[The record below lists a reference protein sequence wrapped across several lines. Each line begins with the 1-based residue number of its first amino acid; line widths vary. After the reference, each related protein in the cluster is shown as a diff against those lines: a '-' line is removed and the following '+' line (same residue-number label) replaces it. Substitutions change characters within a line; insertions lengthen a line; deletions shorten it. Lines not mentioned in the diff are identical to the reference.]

1 MSWASRVVWQE
12 GMFLRAQHFQQ
23 QDRWTAHDLARGLSS
38 LRPYAWGFLE
48 LALARDLLASGRI
61 GLSAASGIF
70 EDGTRF
76 SAPDEGLLPPPL
88 TVPDSARDV
97 LVYLAIPVAEPGR
110 PEFEADSRSAR
121 FVGTQIEI
129 YDTHTGSPEMA
140 TIRVGQLAPRLI
152 LGTDD
157 LAGYHCLSVARIVEV
172 AADRRVVLDA
182 TWIPPVITC
191 AATPILG
198 NLLIEFAGI
207 LHQRGEAIAGRL
219 SAVGARSNTEIADF
233 MLLQSLNGWQALVSH
248 LSDGARLHPE
258 ELFRI
263 LLVMAGE
270 LATFTDTSRRPE
282 PFEPYRH
289 DDLRR
294 SITPVATAIRRA
306 LSSVLEQTAVQ
317 IPLKEHRHG
326 VRVGTITDR
335 SVITGGTIVL
345 AVRADVP
352 LESLRRVFPTTV
364 KIGAVE
370 NIRDLVN
377 VALPGIELRLLPV
390 APRQMPFIPN
400 ALYFELERHSAQ
412 WEALKQ
418 SAGFAIHVSHDFPN
432 LMLELWAIRV

>member
-23 QDRWTAHDLARGLSS
+23 QDRWAAHDLAHGLLL
-38 LRPYAWGFLE
+38 LRSYAWGFSE
-48 LALARDLLASGRI
+48 LQLARSLLDSGRI
-61 GLSAASGIF
+61 GVSVASGIF

-76 SAPDEGLLPPPL
+76 SIPGEGLLPSPL
-88 TVPDSARDV
+88 TVPDGARDV
-97 LVYLAIPVAEPGR
+97 LVYLAIPVSEVGRAE
-110 PEFEADSRSAR
+110 FDADSRATR
-121 FVGTQIEI
+121 FVGVEAEVF
-129 YDTHTGSPEMA
+129 DTHTGSPELA
-140 TIRVGQLAPRLI
+140 TIRVGQLAPRLL

-157 LAGYHCLSVARIVEV
+157 LAGYHCLSLARIVEV
-172 AADRRVVLDA
+172 MADRRVVLDS
-182 TWIPPVITC
+182 TWIPPVLTC
-191 AATPILG
+191 SATPILV

-207 LHQRGEAIAGRL
+207 LHQRSEAIAGRL

-233 MLLQSLNGWQALVSH
+233 MLLQSLNGWQSLISH
-248 LSDGARLHPE
+248 LAHGARLHPE
-258 ELFRI
+258 ELFRALI
-263 LLVMAGE
+263 VMAGE
-270 LATFTDTSRRPE
+270 LATFTETSRRPE
-282 PFEPYRH
+282 SFAPYRH
-289 DDLRR
+289 DDLRS
-294 SITPVATAIRRA
+294 SIAPVAASIRRA

-335 SVITGGTIVL
+335 SVITSGTIVL

-352 LESLRRVFPTTV
+352 LETLRRVFPTTV

-377 VALPGIELRLLPV
+377 VALPGVELRLLPV

-400 ALYFELERHSAQ
+400 ALYFELERHSSQ
-412 WEALKQ
+412 WESLKQ

-432 LMLELWAIRV
+432 LALELWAIRA

>member
-1 MSWASRVVWQE
+1 MSWTSRVVWQE

-23 QDRWTAHDLARGLSS
+23 QDRWTAHDLARGLSL
-38 LRPYAWGFLE
+38 LRSYGWGFAELE
-48 LALARDLLASGRI
+48 IARDLLASGRI
-61 GLSAASGIF
+61 GLSVASGFF

-76 SAPDEGLLPPPL
+76 CAPDEASLPPPL
-88 TVPDSARDV
+88 TVPDGARDV

-110 PEFEADSRSAR
+110 AEFDADSRATR
-121 FVGTQIEI
+121 FVGTEADV
-129 YDTHTGSPEMA
+129 YDTHTGSPELA

-172 AADRRVVLDA
+172 TADRRVVLDS
-182 TWIPPVITC
+182 TWIPPVLAC
-191 AATPILG
+191 AASPALA
-198 NLLIEFAGI
+198 NLLVEFAGI

-219 SAVGARSNTEIADF
+219 SAIGARSTTEIADF
-233 MLLQSLNGWQALVSH
+233 MLLQSLNGWQTLVSH
-248 LSDGARLHPE
+248 LADGARLHPE

-270 LATFTDTSRRPE
+270 LATFTDPSRRPE
-282 PFEPYRH
+282 PFAPYRH

-294 SITPVATAIRRA
+294 SITPVAASIRRA
-306 LSSVLEQTAVQ
+306 LASVLEQTAVQ

-335 SVITGGTIVL
+335 SVVTSGTLVL

-352 LESLRRVFPTTV
+352 LETLRRVFPTTV

-377 VALPGIELRLLPV
+377 VALPGVELRLLPV

-400 ALYFELERHSAQ
+400 ALYFELERHSSQ

-432 LMLELWAIRV
+432 LMLELWAIRA

>member
-23 QDRWTAHDLARGLSS
+23 QDRWTAHDLAQGLT
-38 LRPYAWGFLE
+38 LARAYAWGFSELE
-48 LALARDLLASGRI
+48 LARDLLGSGRV
-61 GLSAASGIF
+61 GLSAASGFF

-76 SAPDEGLLPPPL
+76 SAPAESLLPTPL
-88 TVPDSARDV
+88 TVPDDARDV
-97 LVYLAIPVAEPGR
+97 LVHLAIPIVEPGR
-110 PEFEADSRSAR
+110 AEFESGGRTAR
-121 FVGTQIEI
+121 FVGTQVDI
-129 YDTHTGSPEMA
+129 YDTHTDSPELA
-140 TIRVGQLAPRLI
+140 TLQVGQLAPRLM

-157 LAGYHCLSVARIVEV
+157 RAGYHCLSVARIVEV

-191 AATPILG
+191 AATSMLT

-207 LHQRGEAIAGRL
+207 LHQRGAAIAGRL
-219 SAVGARSNTEIADF
+219 STIGARSNTEIADF
-233 MLLQSLNGWQALVSH
+233 MLLQSLNGWQALISH
-248 LSDGARLHPE
+248 LADGGRLHPE

-270 LATFTDTSRRPE
+270 LATFTESSRRPE

-294 SITPVATAIRRA
+294 SLSPVAASIRRS

-326 VRVGTITDR
+326 VRVGTIADR
-335 SVITGGTIVL
+335 TVVTGGSLVL

-352 LESLRRVFPTTV
+352 LETLRRVFPTTA

-370 NIRDLVN
+370 HIRDLVN

-400 ALYFELERHSAQ
+400 ALYFELERHSSQ

-418 SAGFAIHVSHDFPN
+418 SAGVAIHVSHDFPN
-432 LMLELWAIRV
+432 LTLELWAIRA